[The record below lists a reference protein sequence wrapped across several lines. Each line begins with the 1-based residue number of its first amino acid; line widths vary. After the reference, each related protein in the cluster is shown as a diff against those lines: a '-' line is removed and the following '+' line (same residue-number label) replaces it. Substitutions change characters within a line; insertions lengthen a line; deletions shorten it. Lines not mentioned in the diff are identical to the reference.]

1 MAREVRDA
9 FFKFIVDRARMPCDF
24 TFEGGLDCERS
35 MKKASV
41 LRPSNRLPSVGEIM
55 ESAGA
60 TTAVERF
67 GRQATV
73 STVRALVSDFR
84 KQKIQPISVEKFGE
98 RAFANLEIRAQPL
111 LKPIFNL
118 TGVILH
124 TNLGRAVLPESAVS
138 AALEAMRRPVSLEF
152 DLDTG
157 ERGERDDHLRGII
170 CDLTGAEDATV
181 VNNNAAAL
189 LLVLNSLAR
198 GKESVVSRGELIEIG
213 GSFRLPEIMSRAS
226 TTLREVGTTNRT
238 HQKDYTAAVG
248 PRTALFLKVHTS
260 NYVIKGFTREVTTQE
275 LSLIANKAGIPLVC
289 DLGSGTLVN
298 LERFGLAHETTVTET
313 LKAGADLVTFS
324 GDKLLGGPQA
334 GLIVGKRSLIEK
346 INKNPMKR
354 AMRVDKIRIAALEAT
369 LQLYRNPESIAQ
381 HIPTFRS
388 VTRSVENIRE
398 SAQRVAV
405 AISPAIG
412 SLFSIEVID
421 CESEIG
427 SGALPLQKIAS
438 AGIVIRSSMKRGGK
452 SLQQLSAAL
461 RRLPFPVIGRTTKN
475 AVVLDMR
482 CLEDEDGFV
491 ANFRHIKLTGPEL

>member
-1 MAREVRDA
+1 
-9 FFKFIVDRARMPCDF
+9 
-24 TFEGGLDCERS
+24 
-35 MKKASV
+35 
-41 LRPSNRLPSVGEIM
+41 
-55 ESAGA
+55 
-60 TTAVERF
+60 
-67 GRQATV
+67 
-73 STVRALVSDFR
+73 
-84 KQKIQPISVEKFGE
+84 
-98 RAFANLEIRAQPL
+98 
-111 LKPIFNL
+111 
-118 TGVILH
+118 
-124 TNLGRAVLPESAVS
+124 
-138 AALEAMRRPVSLEF
+138 MRRPVCLEF
-152 DLDTG
+152 DLNTG

-170 CDLTGAEDATV
+170 CELTGAEDATV

-198 GKESVVSRGELIEIG
+198 GKESIVSRGELIEIG

-226 TTLREVGTTNRT
+226 TKLREVGTTNRT
-238 HQKDYTAAVG
+238 HQRDYTDAVSS
-248 PRTALFLKVHTS
+248 RTALFLKVHTS
-260 NYVIKGFTREVTTQE
+260 NYVIRGFTREVTTQE
-275 LSLIANKAGIPLVC
+275 LSLMAKTAGIPLVC

-346 INKNPMKR
+346 VNKNPMKR

-369 LQLYRNPESIAQ
+369 LQLYRNPDSIVQ

-388 VTRSVENIRE
+388 VARSVENIRA
-398 SAQRVAV
+398 SAQRVALS
-405 AISPAIG
+405 ISPTIG
-412 SLFSIEVID
+412 SLFSIDVID

-452 SLQQLSAAL
+452 SLQQLSVAL
-461 RRLPFPVIGRTTKN
+461 RGLPFPVVGRTSKN

-482 CLEDEDGFV
+482 CLEDEDGFI
-491 ANFRHIKLTGPEL
+491 ANFRHIKLTELES

>member
-1 MAREVRDA
+1 MA
-9 FFKFIVDRARMPCDF
+9 
-24 TFEGGLDCERS
+24 
-35 MKKASV
+35 
-41 LRPSNRLPSVGEIM
+41 
-55 ESAGA
+55 SAGA
-60 TTAVERF
+60 TAAVERF

-73 STVRALVSDFR
+73 SAVRAVVSEFR
-84 KQKIQPISVEKFGE
+84 KQKTQPVSVEKFGE
-98 RAFANLEIRAQPL
+98 RAFGKLEIGAQPL

-157 ERGERDDHLRGII
+157 ARGERDDHLRGII
-170 CDLTGAEDATV
+170 CELTGAEDATV

-198 GKESVVSRGELIEIG
+198 GKELVVSRGELIEIG

-226 TTLREVGTTNRT
+226 TKLREVGTTNRT

-248 PRTALFLKVHTS
+248 SRTALFLKVHTS
-260 NYVIKGFTREVTTQE
+260 NYVINGFTREVTTQE
-275 LSLIANKAGIPLVC
+275 LSPIAEKAGIPLVC

-334 GLIVGKRSLIEK
+334 GVIVGKRSLIEK

-354 AMRVDKIRIAALEAT
+354 AMRVDKI
-369 LQLYRNPESIAQ
+369 
-381 HIPTFRS
+381 
-388 VTRSVENIRE
+388 
-398 SAQRVAV
+398 
-405 AISPAIG
+405 
-412 SLFSIEVID
+412 
-421 CESEIG
+421 
-427 SGALPLQKIAS
+427 
-438 AGIVIRSSMKRGGK
+438 
-452 SLQQLSAAL
+452 
-461 RRLPFPVIGRTTKN
+461 
-475 AVVLDMR
+475 
-482 CLEDEDGFV
+482 
-491 ANFRHIKLTGPEL
+491 